1 MEKAQELAQ
10 GSKQDQHIAA
20 LAQKAHDIS
29 ELQNSLGG
37 GKYNSH
43 TQFACSF
50 GGWKWRLKGS
60 FGGWKVVEMLFLGLG
75 WGFFGFCFPVWIW
88 VTNQISLQFI
98 YLSNKSKC

>member
-10 GSKQDQHIAA
+10 GSKRDQHIPD

-37 GKYNSH
+37 GKYKSH
-43 TQFACSF
+43 TQFPCSF
-50 GGWKWRLKGS
+50 GGWKQVV
-60 FGGWKVVEMLFLGLG
+60 FGIGVV
-75 WGFFGFCFPVWIW
+75 FFGFCFPVWIW